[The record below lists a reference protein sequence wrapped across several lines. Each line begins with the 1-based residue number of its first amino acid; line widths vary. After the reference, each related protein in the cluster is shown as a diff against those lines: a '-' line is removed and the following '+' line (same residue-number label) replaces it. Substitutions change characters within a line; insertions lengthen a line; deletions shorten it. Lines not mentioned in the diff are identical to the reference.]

1 MKKQN
6 SNIERI
12 VEYKNLPKEENPDNV
27 KITPKK
33 GEWPTNGK
41 IEVKNLCCKYREH
54 LDLVIKNLT
63 FTIESNEKIGIVG
76 RTGSGKSSLFL
87 TLFRLLEPHSG
98 TILIDNINIC
108 QLSLLQLRSNLS
120 IIPQTPVLFS
130 ETVRY
135 NIDPFNKY
143 TDDEILNVLKIVK
156 LYDLVVN
163 KLAKG
168 LNTMMTESG
177 GNFSVGESQLI
188 CVARALLKK
197 SKILLIDEGE
207 IQKCIYNF

>member
-1 MKKQN
+1 MYAQKI
-6 SNIERI
+6 SYIERI
-12 VEYKNLPKEENPDNV
+12 VEYKNLAKEEKTENI
-27 KITPKK
+27 KIRPKK
-33 GEWPTNGK
+33 DEWPNNGK
-41 IEVKNLCCKYREH
+41 IEVKNLCCKYRSH
-54 LDLVIKNLT
+54 LDLVLKNLT

-87 TLFRLLEPHSG
+87 TLFRLLEPYSG
-98 TILIDNINIC
+98 TILIDSINIC
-108 QLSLLQLRSNLS
+108 QLSLFQLRNNLS

-143 TDDEILNVLKIVK
+143 TDNEILNVLKIVK

-163 KLAKG
+163 KLGKG
-168 LNTMMTESG
+168 LNTMMTENG
-177 GNFSVGESQLI
+177 GNFSIGESQLI

-197 SKILLIDEGE
+197 SKILLIDEG
-207 IQKCIYNF
+207 